1 MLAVVGYLIAI
12 GVAIPIAWRVA
23 GLRYQVNPDPSFE
36 LTEVAGR
43 SVSIL
48 GGLAGFAVTGVVL
61 IVAQTSNP
69 GRSGGELSTVLAMF
83 VVAYMGL
90 LSTSVALANV
100 SGSVRAPF
108 DLTAA
113 LFAGAAISQ
122 YFIFIGWFAL
132 RPLFQAFGLIEMADI
147 TSWLLVAANLVGY
160 GGLASSLYRSGYASV
175 RTIAV
180 LPLLAVAALVA
191 YVVAVR
197 ILVPGGQVAGATLSL
212 TLAGFIP
219 GAAMSGLQAI
229 LPILARHERSA
240 RRLAERWH
248 LVIVAYAISVMVLV
262 ELLLVSVLGL
272 A

>member
-1 MLAVVGYLIAI
+1 MVALAGYLIAI
-12 GVAIPIAWRVA
+12 GIAIPLAWRAA
-23 GLRYQVNPDPSFE
+23 GFRYRVTPDPSFDP
-36 LTEVAGR
+36 TDVAGR

-61 IVAQTSNP
+61 IVAQTSNSARA
-69 GRSGGELSTVLAMF
+69 GSDFTTVLTMF

-100 SGSVRAPF
+100 SGSVRTTF

-113 LFAGAAISQ
+113 LYAGATISQ

-132 RPLFQAFGLIEMADI
+132 RPLFQAFGLTEMADI
-147 TSWLLVAANLVGY
+147 AGWLLVAANLAGY

-175 RTIAV
+175 RTIV
-180 LPLLAVAALVA
+180 ILPLLAVAALIA

-197 ILVPGGQVAGATLSL
+197 LLVPGGHVAGATLVL
-212 TLAGFIP
+212 TLVGFIP
-219 GAAMSGLQAI
+219 GAAMSGVQAV
-229 LPILARHERSA
+229 LPILARHERLS
-240 RRLAERWH
+240 RLFAERWH
-248 LVIVAYAISVMVLV
+248 LVIVAYTVSVMVLI
-262 ELLLVSVLGL
+262 ELLLVSVLGV